1 MRSAIVWIIVLAL
14 FPVARQGWS
23 QEVKIRPGLWEH
35 TFTVKTQSGEME
47 EAMRQMQE
55 KMAAMPSDQR
65 KMMEQMMAA
74 QGVAVGPRGN
84 TVKVCITKE
93 DAELDYVP
101 QKEKCRQKVVE
112 RTSNTLRIRFD
123 CPGDPPTSGES
134 EITLLGP
141 NAYTGRTTID
151 TRVDGKPE
159 RMEMSQ
165 AGKWLSEDCGNVKP
179 YRRP

>member
-1 MRSAIVWIIVLAL
+1 MVAGGKDSPGSLGAHLHREDPERRDGRVHAADAGENGRDAQRSTKNDGADDGG
-14 FPVARQGWS
+14 ARGGG
-23 QEVKIRPGLWEH
+23 RPRE
-35 TFTVKTQSGEME
+35 
-47 EAMRQMQE
+47 
-55 KMAAMPSDQR
+55 
-65 KMMEQMMAA
+65 
-74 QGVAVGPRGN
+74 N

-112 RTSNTLRIRFD
+112 RTSNTLKIRFD

-141 NAYTGRTTID
+141 KAYTGRTTID

-165 AGKWLSEDCGNVKP
+165 TGKWLSEDCGNVKP